1 MAQSDEVVGTEF
13 TVSFGTPAVEYP
25 FNKVDLK
32 FSGKPVSRSNSKY
45 DPEFETSKI
54 GRKKCTLTLEG
65 PYREGEVLLSV
76 GDEVEV
82 LYKPSATHVGVSFT
96 ALITDIAHSN
106 DGDDGPRMTVDLI
119 NQSAFTPSI
128 AATARARR
136 AGRRAPAPSG
146 AETPPRPTGE
156 PPAPSAGVSPPTMKG
171 GPSA

>member
-1 MAQSDEVVGTEF
+1 MAISDEVVGTEF
-13 TVSFGTPAVEYP
+13 TVSFGDLTPVEYP

-65 PYREGEVLLSV
+65 PYRDGEVELAV
-76 GDEVEV
+76 GDEVTVE
-82 LYKPSATHVGVSFT
+82 YKPFTAHLGVTFV

-106 DGDDGPRMTVDLI
+106 DGDDGPRMTIDLI

-128 AATARARR
+128 ARVAGANATPRARR
-136 AGRRAPAPSG
+136 KVARPLRRDEGGGMREEGKQEPE
-146 AETPPRPTGE
+146 AERG
-156 PPAPSAGVSPPTMKG
+156 KG
-171 GPSA
+171 